1 MRKPSI
7 LIIVFFFFS
16 LGLSAQEQQKVQL
29 SSQQIET
36 LFLRENLQI
45 IAESMNIDM
54 AEAEIAQARLWDNP
68 ELSISSVNLWSSK
81 KQREEV
87 DMNRFPKNT
96 QFSVELSQLIQIA
109 KKRGK
114 QVRKEKISKE
124 ITTQDFQELL
134 KSLKLELRQS
144 ICEMYY
150 LQSYLH
156 VLTIQDEALD
166 KLIGTYKRQVTQG
179 NIAKVELLRLQ
190 SSQLDLESEINE
202 VKTELNSQQK
212 NIKVLINASPN
223 IQIEIAAVDNSN
235 PSPNE
240 ISLSKLLEMAYESR
254 PNIKRQQLQSQYHEM
269 SIAYEKAARMS
280 DLSFSVNYDRYGGV
294 WKDFIGFGVSFD
306 LPFLNRNQGNIKL
319 ARINYTQSLH
329 LEQWEQNLAQHEIS
343 EGLLNY
349 TEAYNFYKK
358 LSENELLSELDDMLG
373 VYTKN
378 LLNKNI
384 SMLEYIDFMDAYR
397 SNKQAIL
404 TAYKKLNTSFEELQ
418 FVTGTDIK

>member
-7 LIIVFFFFS
+7 LIIVFFLS
-16 LGLSAQEQQKVQL
+16 ILGLSAQEQQKVQL
-29 SSQQIET
+29 SPGQIET
-36 LFLRENLQI
+36 LFLRENLQV

-54 AEAEIAQARLWDNP
+54 ADAEIAQAKLWDNP

-87 DMNRFPKNT
+87 EMNRFPKNT
-96 QFSVELSQLIQIA
+96 QFSLELSQLIQTA
-109 KKRGK
+109 NKRGK

-150 LQSYLH
+150 LQSYLN
-156 VLTIQDEALD
+156 VLTIQDEALE
-166 KLIGTYKRQVTQG
+166 KLIATYKKQVNQG

-202 VKTELNSQQK
+202 VKVELNSQQK
-212 NIKVLINASPN
+212 NIKVLINASAD
-223 IQIEIAAVDNSN
+223 IQIEITSTDNNN
-235 PSPNE
+235 PSPNDM
-240 ISLSKLLEMAYESR
+240 SLSRLLEAAYEVR
-254 PNIKRQQLQSQYHEM
+254 PNIKRQQLQSQYHKV
-269 SIAYEKAARMS
+269 SISYEKAVRMPNIV
-280 DLSFSVNYDRYGGV
+280 FSANYDRYGGV

-306 LPFLNRNQGNIKL
+306 LPFLNRNQGNLKL
-319 ARINYTQSLH
+319 AQINYTQSLH
-329 LEQWEQNLAQHEIS
+329 LEQWEQKLTQHEIS
-343 EGLLNY
+343 EALLNY
-349 TEAYNFYKK
+349 TEAYSFYKK
-358 LSENELLSELDDMLG
+358 LSENELLLELDDMLG
-373 VYTKN
+373 IYTKN